1 MRTPAASHVLRLHGD
16 GYLRDSPD
24 GLMVTHEPMPFM
36 ERGDHPVYLCTAPE
50 TRLIVRSSSP
60 VPTRP
65 HPDCGVHHMMVI
77 GEETIFLAHL
87 PMFQSEHR
95 FQVIMEASVREQA
108 AGY

>member
-1 MRTPAASHVLRLHGD
+1 
-16 GYLRDSPD
+16 
-24 GLMVTHEPMPFM
+24 
-36 ERGDHPVYLCTAPE
+36 
-50 TRLIVRSSSP
+50 
-60 VPTRP
+60 
-65 HPDCGVHHMMVI
+65 MMVI